1 MPKYV
6 ALLRGINVGS
16 HQRLAMADL
25 RGLLTGLGY
34 ADVKT
39 HLQSGN
45 ALLTTGSTGSDKIAG
60 AIEKAIARDL
70 RLQVKALV
78 RSGAELAEVVAGNP
92 LDGVV
97 TDGARYLVAFLSA
110 APGRDRLGAVD
121 PDTFAPEQFRAGR
134 RELYLWYPNGVH
146 QSKMSNS
153 FWEKQ
158 LGVTATSRNWNT
170 VTRLLELTG

>member
-1 MPKYV
+1 
-6 ALLRGINVGS
+6 LLRGINVGTR
-16 HQRLAMADL
+16 QRLAMADL
-25 RGLLTGLGY
+25 RQLLAGLGY
-34 ADVKT
+34 SDVTT

-45 ALLTTGSTGSDKIAG
+45 ALLTTRANSSDKIAG
-60 AIEKAIARDL
+60 AIEKAIAGDL
-70 RLQVKALV
+70 GMQVKVLV
-78 RSGAELAEVVAGNP
+78 RSGADLAEVVAGNP
-92 LDGVV
+92 LADVA

-110 APGRDRLGAVD
+110 PADRAKMSAVD
-121 PDTFAPEQFRAGR
+121 ADTFAPEQFRAGR

-170 VTRLLELTG
+170 VTRLLELAG